1 MQSMPF
7 GSSFEKTK
15 QLNAALKSSP
25 QGPCAMPPRQGQ
37 SQFISPVSG
46 LNAPSEEASSSRSAG
61 EDERSSDNPRD
72 DWEAGTRSIDVA
84 PVCRCFVRSRRGM
97 ESRSSGEAS
106 SAESSVSPAGPG
118 KDVSM

>member
-61 EDERSSDNPRD
+61 EEDLESSDNSLD
-72 DWEAGTRSIDVA
+72 DWKVGLRSVGVVPVA
-84 PVCRCFVRSRRGM
+84 ESRVCRCFVRSRRGM
-97 ESRSSGEAS
+97 ESRSSEEAS
-106 SAESSVSPAGPG
+106 
-118 KDVSM
+118 

>member
-46 LNAPSEEASSSRSAG
+46 LNAPSEEVSSSRPAG
-61 EDERSSDNPRD
+61 AEDERPPDNSLD
-72 DWEAGTRSIDVA
+72 DWDIGIWSVGAVDSR
-84 PVCRCFVRSRRGM
+84 VCRCFVRSRRGM
-97 ESRSSGEAS
+97 
-106 SAESSVSPAGPG
+106 
-118 KDVSM
+118 